1 MNSKR
6 VFILL
11 CAVAIYMWAIVAVN
25 WAIETFGYQ
34 PVKVPAQCT
43 AIRCPRIVEFELSE

>member
-11 CAVAIYMWAIVAVN
+11 CAVAIYMWAIVAVM
-25 WAIETFGYQ
+25 WAIKTFGYE
-34 PVKVPAQCT
+34 PVREAPQCT
-43 AIRCPRIVEFELSE
+43 SIRCPRIVEFELSE